1 MSMTVRAPAVISLRQ
16 DDDGEHVLQIEF
28 ENDTAITLTISANGD
43 KDWGIWSGRNSYEWT
58 TVEWLKEWV
67 EHATG
72 QKPNPRDE
80 RNWPRSSAEIVQF
93 PSDDP
98 GVE

>member
-1 MSMTVRAPAVISLRQ
+1 MSMPLTQTPAVISFRH
-16 DDDGEHVLQIEF
+16 DDGEHILQIEF
-28 ENDTAITLTISANGD
+28 ENDTAITLTMRANGD
-43 KDWGIWSGRNSYEWT
+43 KDWGIWSGRNTYEWL

-80 RNWPRSSAEIVQF
+80 RNWPPLLQSAADAAGAPDAE
-93 PSDDP
+93 
-98 GVE
+98 